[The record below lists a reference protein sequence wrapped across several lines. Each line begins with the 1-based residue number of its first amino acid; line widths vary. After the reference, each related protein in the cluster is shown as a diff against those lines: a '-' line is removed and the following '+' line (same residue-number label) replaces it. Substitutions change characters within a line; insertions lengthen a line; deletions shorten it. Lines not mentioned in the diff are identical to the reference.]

1 MKTSIEWDKIVTE
14 LKKDLSEEI
23 VDKWLKN
30 LSIDRYE
37 ENTIYLTAQNIF
49 KKKWV
54 EDNYIPNIKEAIK
67 NSFNITD
74 RDIDVVIILNNERES
89 NNVQTPVNYT
99 HFNNEEKDVN
109 SVPLNKEYTFDNFV
123 AGRSNVFAY
132 SVCTA
137 ASQGF
142 DSAHNPIYIYGNI
155 GLGKTHLMH
164 ATGNQIRIN
173 NPKYK
178 VICTTPD
185 LFVKEYVNALSRRE
199 ADKFKDKYISADV
212 LLFDDVQFIAKGEA
226 TLNEFFSIFSY
237 LYNNNKQIILTSNSM
252 PENIQ
257 NIDSRLSSRF
267 RGGIMVE
274 ISKPSIDEKIA
285 IINKYINRINLDM
298 SDEIIRFIA
307 ENIKY
312 DNTRDLVGLIINIR
326 ARVKLQKAELTLD
339 YITENFNDFFI
350 EKNKVYTA
358 DDIIEKVSSY
368 FNIKPNDLKS
378 TSRAKSIVIPRNI
391 AIYIMHT
398 ELENL
403 TLSSIGQIFKRDH
416 STILNSIK
424 KIKTEIENKNDY
436 TVKTIENIYKQLKQ

>member
-1 MKTSIEWDKIVTE
+1 MKTSIEWDKIVNE
-14 LKKDLSEEI
+14 LKKNISEED
-23 VDKWLKN
+23 VNKWLKN
-30 LSIDRYE
+30 LSIDKYE
-37 ENTIYLTAQNIF
+37 ENTIYLNAQNKF

-54 EDNYIPNIKEAIK
+54 EDNYIQNIKDAIK
-67 NSFNITD
+67 TSFNITD
-74 RDIDVVIILNNERES
+74 RDIDVVININNDHES
-89 NNVQTPVNYT
+89 NNVHMPVNYT
-99 HFNNEEKDVN
+99 HFNNEEKDVYA
-109 SVPLNKEYTFDNFV
+109 VPLNKEYTFENFV
-123 AGRSNVFAY
+123 SGRSNQFAY
-132 SVCTA
+132 SVCMA
-137 ASQGF
+137 ASQSF

-155 GLGKTHLMH
+155 GLGKTHLMQ
-164 ATGNQIRIN
+164 ATGNQIRMN
-173 NPKYK
+173 NPKFK
-178 VICTTPD
+178 VICTTSD
-185 LFVKEYVNALSRRE
+185 LFVKEFVMALRKNE

-212 LLFDDVQFIAKGEA
+212 LLFDDVQFMPKGDA

-237 LYNNNKQIILTSNSM
+237 LYANNKQIILTSNSM

-285 IINKYINRINLDM
+285 IINKYINRIDLNM

-312 DNTRDLVGLIINIR
+312 ENTRDLVGLIINIR
-326 ARVKLQKAELTLD
+326 ARVKLQKAVLTLD
-339 YITENFNDFFI
+339 YLTENFNDFFI

-368 FNIKPNDLKS
+368 FSIKPNDLKS

-391 AIYIMHT
+391 AIYLMHT

-403 TLSSIGQIFKRDH
+403 TLSGIGQIFKRDH
-416 STILNSIK
+416 STIMNSIK
-424 KIKTEIENKNDY
+424 KVKSEIENKNDY
-436 TVKTIENIYKQLKQ
+436 TIKTIENIYKQLKQ